1 MLTSALRATGEPSGV
16 DDMNLIYGEKERER
30 ERADPGGGVGRLMDP
45 HLSPAVQRASTGRSR
60 PRPNDVCV

>member
-1 MLTSALRATGEPSGV
+1 M
-16 DDMNLIYGEKERER
+16 DDMNLIYGEKERES

-60 PRPNDVCV
+60 PRPNDVCVCV